1 MDTKFCL
8 PGWSGS
14 ALKVI
19 AMVSMVTDHIALYF
33 LKDDTFLYGVMRC
46 VGRIAFPVFAFLI
59 AEGFTHTRNRMR
71 YFLTL
76 LGFAAV
82 SELPWHLLNGSDG
95 THNVMFTLAL
105 GVAVLAA
112 FERLDGHKVICYC
125 TILLT
130 AWLATWSG
138 VDYEWRGILMIV
150 IFYLFQKCGNTFPSH
165 LCRMAQLLFTF
176 PLMMHYGVIGAMLA
190 CTVILFYNGRRGFI
204 QGNVA
209 KYGFYAFY
217 PAHLFILVII
227 VKYLYL

>member
-14 ALKVI
+14 TLKVI

-33 LKDDTFLYGVMRC
+33 LKDDTFLYGAMRC
-46 VGRIAFPVFAFLI
+46 MGRIAFPVFAFLI
-59 AEGFTHTRNRMR
+59 AEGLIHTRNRMR

-82 SELPWHLLNGSDG
+82 SELPWCLLNGADG

-105 GVAVLAA
+105 GVTALAA
-112 FERLDGHKVICYC
+112 FEALKKSG
-125 TILLT
+125 ILCGTVTLLI
-130 AWLATWSG
+130 ALFATWSG

-150 IFYLFQKCGNTFPSH
+150 IFHLFQKCRNTFPSH

-176 PLMMHYGVIGAMLA
+176 PLMVHYGIIGAILA

-227 VKYLYL
+227 VKYLNL